1 MNKATITENMKILFV
16 KKISSKVLKYA
27 NYFKEAKYLLD
38 SINLSQ
44 YFDNFIQTDFYDI
57 NIWIEQMKYSE
68 KKINYDDIE
77 SLLKINKRGH
87 IYRIFWYLQ
96 ISSGLLDLKIL
107 NFLINK
113 NIRHKSTKN
122 KNNLKLSIF
131 QEIKESNSCINCFR
145 INFLNSR
152 KKWFKPVFIKI

>member
-27 NYFKEAKYLLD
+27 NYFKEVKYLLD

-68 KKINYDDIE
+68 KK
-77 SLLKINKRGH
+77 
-87 IYRIFWYLQ
+87 
-96 ISSGLLDLKIL
+96 
-107 NFLINK
+107 
-113 NIRHKSTKN
+113 
-122 KNNLKLSIF
+122 
-131 QEIKESNSCINCFR
+131 
-145 INFLNSR
+145 
-152 KKWFKPVFIKI
+152 